1 MYGMNDT
8 EYVAFVDTTR
18 DELRDRMDE
27 ARQRFYRL
35 ARSADPNA
43 RRSGLDWTVQQVV
56 AHVLCIAHRYQ
67 ALAEGR
73 DFHRASHPRELD
85 RINQEELQ
93 AVMAPIPELVDQ
105 IEAIA
110 SVMDAYFDDLSNDD
124 SSIEF
129 HCGIMISGIVMQIN
143 WLFELVLHGEDIARA
158 VGTPWEIRERDML
171 LLLREVMEVAP
182 AYLRAEISR
191 ATDICVALEIPDA
204 RPYVMHVHDGIAE
217 LRDRRP
223 ADRPDAVLKLPASTM
238 VRMLLIRIGPFTAVR
253 HGLRIVG
260 GRRPWKA
267 LKLQSCFET
276 A

>member
-1 MYGMNDT
+1 
-8 EYVAFVDTTR
+8 
-18 DELRDRMDE
+18 
-27 ARQRFYRL
+27 
-35 ARSADPNA
+35 
-43 RRSGLDWTVQQVV
+43 
-56 AHVLCIAHRYQ
+56 VLCIAHRYQ

-73 DFHRASHPRELD
+73 DFHRAGHPRELD

-110 SVMDAYFDDLSNDD
+110 PVMDAYFDDLSNDD

-182 AYLRAEISR
+182 A
-191 ATDICVALEIPDA
+191 
-204 RPYVMHVHDGIAE
+204 
-217 LRDRRP
+217 
-223 ADRPDAVLKLPASTM
+223 
-238 VRMLLIRIGPFTAVR
+238 
-253 HGLRIVG
+253 
-260 GRRPWKA
+260 
-267 LKLQSCFET
+267 
-276 A
+276 